1 MPRPA
6 ARSVQ
11 RVLALTLLL
20 TSALPAQPAQ
30 PAWPAPLP
38 PAALREDFDVLRRA
52 LAEAHGG
59 YDRFA
64 PRAEVDRRIEAHRA
78 RLDHPMDAAAFAT
91 ILEEALAELRDG
103 HARLELDSLTAAAL
117 AGAPLLP
124 LRVAL
129 EGERL
134 VVMSNETPDDSTIAP
149 GMELLRVNGRD
160 VAEIVARLLPGVS
173 GDGFIETGRRAVLAR
188 ELPRRLWLH
197 GVRGDSF
204 ALVARDARGRTVR
217 ATLPGVPERERA
229 GARNPV
235 NARLRDALARLEAP
249 PGNVSLELF
258 GDSAA
263 RLRVRAF
270 GGEDFPARL
279 DSAFRTLRERRTPG
293 LVLDLRGNGGGVDE
307 YGALLISHFLA
318 EPFRYFDRIR
328 VATVAPSFATWKAST
343 FEDLR
348 AGTAPDP
355 AGGFLVA
362 PSLHP
367 GVGEQRAA
375 TEPYRGRLVVLID
388 GGSFSTTADVAAQ
401 LRSRGRATFVGEE
414 TGGGYDGNTSGLN
427 ALVVLPHS
435 RLRTKVMMYG
445 YWNAVRP
452 AAQPGRGTI
461 PEHVVPRPVADL
473 LEGNDR
479 ALARALALLAASAA
493 R

>member
-1 MPRPA
+1 
-6 ARSVQ
+6 
-11 RVLALTLLL
+11 
-20 TSALPAQPAQ
+20 
-30 PAWPAPLP
+30 
-38 PAALREDFDVLRRA
+38 
-52 LAEAHGG
+52 
-59 YDRFA
+59 
-64 PRAEVDRRIEAHRA
+64 
-78 RLDHPMDAAAFAT
+78 
-91 ILEEALAELRDG
+91 
-103 HARLELDSLTAAAL
+103 
-117 AGAPLLP
+117 
-124 LRVAL
+124 
-129 EGERL
+129 
-134 VVMSNETPDDSTIAP
+134 MSNETPDDSTIAP

-217 ATLPGVPERERA
+217 ATLPGVRERERA

-270 GGEDFPARL
+270 G
-279 DSAFRTLRERRTPG
+279 
-293 LVLDLRGNGGGVDE
+293 
-307 YGALLISHFLA
+307 
-318 EPFRYFDRIR
+318 
-328 VATVAPSFATWKAST
+328 
-343 FEDLR
+343 
-348 AGTAPDP
+348 
-355 AGGFLVA
+355 
-362 PSLHP
+362 
-367 GVGEQRAA
+367 
-375 TEPYRGRLVVLID
+375 
-388 GGSFSTTADVAAQ
+388 
-401 LRSRGRATFVGEE
+401 GEE

-461 PEHVVPRPVADL
+461 PEHVVPRRVADL
-473 LEGNDR
+473 LDGNDR